1 MLHPTIANEFAKR
14 IQSGPDL
21 NLLPEPQKAAYQAR
35 LKWLTISNK
44 HQIPPEGDWWT
55 TWLLLAG
62 RGAGKT
68 RSAAEWVWWEAWI
81 APNTRWLISAPTYA
95 DVRDV
100 CFEGE
105 SGLMAVIPAEIIEN
119 YSKTLQEI
127 RLINGSTLKGIPASE
142 PSRFRGPQFH
152 GGWCDELAAWD
163 YLDEAWDILQLGMR
177 LGSRP
182 LLACTTTPRPKP
194 LISDLVARN
203 KQDVAYVSAS
213 TYANIDN
220 LAPTFRKQILQYEGT
235 AFGRQEIYAEIIDPE
250 ESGIVKRAW
259 FQMWDADKEIPP
271 FEYII
276 QSYDC
281 ATSDKTQNDPTACT
295 VWGVFRPGKETPMSI
310 MLIDCWSEHIQYP
323 ELRSRVIKDGSAR
336 YGSENEFGSSKKVD
350 TILVED
356 KSAGISL
363 IQDLR
368 RAGLPVRAYNPG
380 NADKLQ
386 RLNIVAPIIQ
396 KGLVYIPESAK
407 KRGTFRQWAE
417 VFMSEV
423 CAFPSGR
430 HDDIVDSTSQALRL
444 LRDLGFV
451 TLDNIQPL
459 FEDTYRSREPRQ
471 NPYAA

>member
-1 MLHPTIANEFAKR
+1 
-14 IQSGPDL
+14 
-21 NLLPEPQKAAYQAR
+21 
-35 LKWLTISNK
+35 
-44 HQIPPEGDWWT
+44 
-55 TWLLLAG
+55 
-62 RGAGKT
+62 
-68 RSAAEWVWWEAWI
+68 
-81 APNTRWLISAPTYA
+81 
-95 DVRDV
+95 
-100 CFEGE
+100 
-105 SGLMAVIPAEIIEN
+105 
-119 YSKTLQEI
+119 
-127 RLINGSTLKGIPASE
+127 
-142 PSRFRGPQFH
+142 
-152 GGWCDELAAWD
+152 
-163 YLDEAWDILQLGMR
+163 
-177 LGSRP
+177 
-182 LLACTTTPRPKP
+182 
-194 LISDLVARN
+194 
-203 KQDVAYVSAS
+203 
-213 TYANIDN
+213 
-220 LAPTFRKQILQYEGT
+220 
-235 AFGRQEIYAEIIDPE
+235 
-250 ESGIVKRAW
+250 
-259 FQMWDADKEIPP
+259 
-271 FEYII
+271 
-276 QSYDC
+276 
-281 ATSDKTQNDPTACT
+281 
-295 VWGVFRPGKETPMSI
+295 

-459 FEDTYRSREPRQ
+459 FEDIYRSREPRQ
-471 NPYAA
+471 NPYAAWG

>member
-1 MLHPTIANEFAKR
+1 
-14 IQSGPDL
+14 
-21 NLLPEPQKAAYQAR
+21 
-35 LKWLTISNK
+35 
-44 HQIPPEGDWWT
+44 
-55 TWLLLAG
+55 
-62 RGAGKT
+62 
-68 RSAAEWVWWEAWI
+68 
-81 APNTRWLISAPTYA
+81 
-95 DVRDV
+95 
-100 CFEGE
+100 
-105 SGLMAVIPAEIIEN
+105 MAVIPLEIIDN

-163 YLDEAWDILQLGMR
+163 YLDEAWDIMQLGLR
-177 LGSRP
+177 LGSHP
-182 LLACTTTPRPKP
+182 VLACTTTPRPKP

-235 AFGRQEIYAEIIDPE
+235 TFGRQEIYAEIIDPE
-250 ESGIVKRAW
+250 ESGIVKRKW
-259 FQMWDADKEIPP
+259 FEMWSADKEIPA
-271 FEYII
+271 FEYIV

-295 VWGVFRPGKETPMSI
+295 VWGVFKPSREAPMSI

-323 ELRSRVIKDGSAR
+323 ELRSRVIKDGASK
-336 YGSENEFGSSKKVD
+336 YGGENEFGSSKKVD
-350 TILVED
+350 MILVED

-396 KGLVYIPESAK
+396 KGLVHIPESAK

-417 VFMSEV
+417 VFMAEV

-451 TLDNIQPL
+451 SLDNIQPL
-459 FEDTYRSREPRQ
+459 FEDTYRAPQSRQ